1 MWRLALLLLVI
12 ATAACVLAW
21 LVSGKPRYK
30 LWALRLGWLGLAAVF
45 VFFGLLI
52 IERLIG

>member
-30 LWALRLGWLGLAAVF
+30 LWALRLGWLGLAAVLL
-45 VFFGLLI
+45 FFGLLM
-52 IERLIG
+52 IERLFG